1 MLDKQIKNKISI
13 YGVQINRLKNRN
25 GRQEIRLYGKNN
37 KLEYE
42 IFMWFSESYFTNV
55 DIARKSKSKKGIRY
69 KLELTKGGYF
79 NLYIH
84 IKDNLPELKKVL
96 SLNKYYEVDY
106 KKINKFLG
114 IEVKFKILNKY
125 LKNVHPSLKMPWFYN
140 EKKTQYSYNTFYSG
154 GGCSPK

>member
-55 DIARKSKSKKGIRY
+55 DIARKSKSKR
-69 KLELTKGGYF
+69 
-79 NLYIH
+79 N
-84 IKDNLPELKKVL
+84 
-96 SLNKYYEVDY
+96 
-106 KKINKFLG
+106 
-114 IEVKFKILNKY
+114 
-125 LKNVHPSLKMPWFYN
+125 
-140 EKKTQYSYNTFYSG
+140 
-154 GGCSPK
+154 